1 MIDLA
6 PLVAR
11 IPARCG
17 VYCRALDGGWSTGDG
32 GELDFPAA
40 SVIKVPIFLE
50 LYRRVQAGE
59 LSLEQRV
66 TLRAENKSGGAGV
79 LLELHEGLELT
90 LEDLGR
96 LMLVV
101 SDNTASNLLLDLL
114 GMDALNASMQR
125 WGMKGTRFGRRFMEP
140 ATPTKDNRMTAADAG
155 RCLEMLWRGEII
167 GEPLRTQALDTLK
180 RQQYREKIPLM
191 LPHDLPI
198 AHKTGELDGVRHDA
212 ALIEH
217 PAGPYVLV
225 VFTEHGA
232 NPWDVDRGIAELS
245 LALYNAHP
253 DPPHP

>member
-1 MIDLA
+1 LIDLA

-11 IPARCG
+11 IPARCA
-17 VYCRALDGGWSTGDG
+17 VYGAALDGGWRISDG

-40 SVIKVPIFLE
+40 SVIKVPILLE

-66 TLRAENKSGGAGV
+66 VLREEHKVGGAGV

-114 GMDALNASMQR
+114 GMEAINASMQS
-125 WGMKGTRFGRRFMEP
+125 WGMPGARLGRRFMEP
-140 ATPTKDNRMTAADAG
+140 ATPERDNRMTAADAG
-155 RCLEMLWRGEII
+155 RCLEMLWRSEILS
-167 GEPLRTQALDTLK
+167 EPLRTQALDTLK

-191 LPHDLPI
+191 LPEDLPI

-217 PAGPYVLV
+217 PRGPYVLV
-225 VFTEHGA
+225 VLTEKGSH
-232 NPWDVDRGIAELS
+232 PWDVDRGIAELS
-245 LALYNAHP
+245 LAVYTAIR
-253 DPPHP
+253 

>member
-1 MIDLA
+1 MIELG
-6 PLVAR
+6 PLLAR
-11 IPARCG
+11 IPARTA
-17 VYCRALDGGWSTGDG
+17 VYCSAVDGGWGLGDG

-40 SVIKVPIFLE
+40 SVIKVPILLE
-50 LYRRVQAGE
+50 LHRRVQAGE
-59 LSLEQRV
+59 LSLDQRV
-66 TLRAENKSGGAGV
+66 TLRDEHKVGGAGV
-79 LLELHEGLELT
+79 LLELHAGLELT

-114 GMDALNASMQR
+114 GMDAINASMQR
-125 WGMKGTRFGRRFMEP
+125 WGMKGTRLGRRFMEP
-140 ATPTKDNRMTAADAG
+140 ATPERDNRMTAADAG
-155 RCLEMLWRGEII
+155 RCLEMLYRGEILN
-167 GEPLRTQALDTLK
+167 EPLRTQALDTLK

-191 LPHDLPI
+191 LPEDLPI

-225 VFTEHGA
+225 VLTEKGA

-245 LALYNAHP
+245 LAIYTAIR
-253 DPPHP
+253 